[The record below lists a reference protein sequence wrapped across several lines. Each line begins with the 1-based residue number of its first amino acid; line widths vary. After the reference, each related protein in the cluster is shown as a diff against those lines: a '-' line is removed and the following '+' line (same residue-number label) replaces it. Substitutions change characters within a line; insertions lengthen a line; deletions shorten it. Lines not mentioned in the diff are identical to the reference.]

1 VNIIQALVLG
11 IVQGATEFIPI
22 SSSGHLVLVPWLLN
36 WPEPGLVFDTIVH
49 WGTLLAILAVFWRD
63 ILALARAWAGSL
75 TGFKIALRGLRA
87 TCGCLPR
94 FGPGSDDPGRA
105 KLDLLSLAKCSL
117 VPIEA
122 RLAWLIIVGTLPAAL
137 MGLIWGDFFESLF
150 TSPGWVAALLLVTG
164 GILALSERR
173 GKRRRSL
180 GDLSWLDSVLIGL
193 AQGLAIAP
201 GISRSGATIAMGL
214 LRGVDREAAARYS
227 FLLATPII
235 FGAGLLQLTE
245 LFQAGAVG
253 AQLPSLIVGFLAAA
267 ISGYLCIKLLLAYL
281 QRGRLY
287 VFAAYCWLA
296 GGVSL
301 IIFLMRG

>member
-49 WGTLLAILAVFWRD
+49 WGTLVAILAVFWRD
-63 ILALARAWAGSL
+63 IIALARAWAGSL
-75 TGFKIALRGLRA
+75 VERN
-87 TCGCLPR
+87 
-94 FGPGSDDPGRA
+94 
-105 KLDLLSLAKCSL
+105 LDQM
-117 VPIEA
+117 EA

-150 TSPGWVAALLLVTG
+150 SSPGWVAALLLVTG
-164 GILALSERR
+164 GILALSERL

-180 GDLSWLDSVLIGL
+180 DDLGWLDSVLIGL

-201 GISRSGATIAMGL
+201 GISRSGATIAAGL
-214 LRGVDREAAARYS
+214 LRGVKREAAARYS

>member
-1 VNIIQALVLG
+1 MNIIQALVLG
-11 IVQGATEFIPI
+11 IVQGATEFAPI
-22 SSSGHLVLVPWLLN
+22 SSSGHLVLVPWLLD

-63 ILALARAWAGSL
+63 IVALATAWA
-75 TGFKIALRGLRA
+75 R
-87 TCGCLPR
+87 
-94 FGPGSDDPGRA
+94 
-105 KLDLLSLAKCSL
+105 SL
-117 VPIEA
+117 VERSLEPTEA

-137 MGLIWGDFFESLF
+137 MGFLCQDFFESLF
-150 TSPGWVAALLLVTG
+150 SSPGWVAALLLVTG
-164 GILALSERR
+164 GILALSERL

-180 GDLSWLDSVLIGL
+180 DDLGWLDSVLIGL

-201 GISRSGATIAMGL
+201 GISRSGATIAAGL
-214 LRGVDREAAARYS
+214 LRGVKREAAARYS